1 MIVYLAIFQPEISYI
16 HRMYK
21 ETQRMYKETH
31 RMHKEVGMIPIWLL
45 PSNLSIVLANHTYQ
59 VALGGGGVQIVDA

>member
-1 MIVYLAIFQPEISYI
+1 
-16 HRMYK
+16 
-21 ETQRMYKETH
+21 MYKETH
-31 RMHKEVGMIPIWLL
+31 RMHKEVGMITQVGMIPIWLL

>member
-1 MIVYLAIFQPEISYI
+1 
-16 HRMYK
+16 
-21 ETQRMYKETH
+21 
-31 RMHKEVGMIPIWLL
+31 MHKEVGMITQVGMIPIWLL